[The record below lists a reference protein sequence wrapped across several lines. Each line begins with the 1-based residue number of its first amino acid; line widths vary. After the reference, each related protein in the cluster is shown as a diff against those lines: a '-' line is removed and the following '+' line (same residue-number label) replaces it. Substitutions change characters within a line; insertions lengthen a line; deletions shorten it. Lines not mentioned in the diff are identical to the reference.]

1 MGTHRHSAPP
11 TTGPTGRVRPERLL
25 VLNLAV
31 DDADPILG
39 FCTDWIRALADRV
52 AQVDVLTMR
61 LGSCDLPSNVRVY
74 SAGKE
79 RGWSEPR
86 RLLEFYLQLG
96 RLLAGPGYAGCFA
109 HMQPLFALL
118 GAPLLKLRRVPV
130 TLWYTH
136 RDTTLRLRAAV
147 RVSDRVISA
156 DRNSLGVPTTKLVVT
171 GHGIDTDRF
180 APEPRPG
187 SSYRVLVVGRIAPVK
202 RLELLVE
209 AVSLLEGSLRRD
221 LEVRLVGP
229 TDPPNTGYRAGLQR
243 RARELGVGSV
253 FSFVGP
259 LTGTELVSEYQAAG
273 TLVSLTGRGTFDKS
287 VLEAMSCGVPPI
299 TMNPAFAPHLA
310 AAGAP
315 LPIAEGD
322 VPALARALA
331 GATAVPADARTEMG
345 RDLRDQ
351 VVRYHSLR
359 RLIDLLVDRVLFPPN
374 PPGGDDPAAAAAT
387 RWPGG
392 GPART

>member
-1 MGTHRHSAPP
+1 
-11 TTGPTGRVRPERLL
+11 
-25 VLNLAV
+25 LAV

-52 AQVDVLTMR
+52 PQVDVLTMR
-61 LGSCDLPSNVRVY
+61 LGVCDLPSNVRVY

-86 RLLEFYLQLG
+86 RLLEFYFQLG

-136 RDTTLRLRAAV
+136 SDTTMRLRAAV
-147 RVSDRVISA
+147 RVSDRVVSA
-156 DRNSLGVPTTKLVVT
+156 DRTSLGVHTNKLVVT
-171 GHGIDTDRF
+171 GHGIDTERF
-180 APEPRPG
+180 TPALSPG
-187 SSYRVLVVGRIAPVK
+187 SPSRLLVVGRIAPVK

-221 LEVRLVGP
+221 LEVRLIGP
-229 TDPPNTGYRAGLQR
+229 TDTPNTDYRAALQR
-243 RARELGVGSV
+243 LAEKLGVGSA
-253 FSFVGP
+253 FSFVAP
-259 LTGTELVSEYQAAG
+259 LTGTELVTEYQAAG
-273 TLVSLTGRGTFDKS
+273 SLVSLTGRGTFDKS
-287 VLEAMSCGVPPI
+287 VLEAMSCGVLPV

-315 LPIAEGD
+315 PPVADGE
-322 VPALARALA
+322 VSSLARALA
-331 GATAVPADARTEMG
+331 AAAGVPAEVRTEMG
-345 RDLRDQ
+345 RGLRDE
-351 VVRYHSLR
+351 VVRYHSLQ
-359 RLIDLLVDRVLFPPN
+359 RLIDLLVERVLFPRH
-374 PPGGDDPAAAAAT
+374 PPSDPA
-387 RWPGG
+387 GF
-392 GPART
+392 

>member
-11 TTGPTGRVRPERLL
+11 TTGPTERARPGRLL

-31 DDADPILG
+31 DDTDPILG
-39 FCTDWIRALADRV
+39 FCTDWIRALAERV
-52 AQVDVLTMR
+52 PQVDVLTMR
-61 LGSCDLPSNVRVY
+61 LGSYDLPSNVRVY
-74 SAGKE
+74 SVGKE

-96 RLLAGPGYAGCFA
+96 RLLSGPGYAGCFA

-136 RDTTLRLRAAV
+136 SDTTLRLRAAV

-156 DRNSLGVPTTKLVVT
+156 DRNSLGVSTTRFVAT

-180 APEPRPG
+180 APAVRPG
-187 SSYRVLVVGRIAPVK
+187 SQFRFVVVGRIAPVK

-209 AVSLLEGSLRRD
+209 AVSLLEGSLQRD

-229 TDPPNTGYRAGLQR
+229 TDTPNTGYRADLQR
-243 RARELGVGSV
+243 RAQQLGVDSA
-253 FSFVGP
+253 FRFVGP

-273 TLVSLTGRGTFDKS
+273 SLVSLTGPGTFDKS
-287 VLEAMSCGVPPI
+287 VLEAMSCGVAPI

-315 LPIAEGD
+315 PPVADGD
-322 VPALARALA
+322 VPSLARALSA
-331 GATAVPADARTEMG
+331 SSAVPAQARIEIG
-345 RDLRDQ
+345 RGLRDQ
-351 VVRYHSLR
+351 VVRYHSLG
-359 RLIDLLVDRVLFPPN
+359 RLIDILVDRVLFPRD
-374 PPGGDDPAAAAAT
+374 PPAEVDPAPQAAT

-392 GPART
+392 DSVGS